1 VSRRAF
7 PIGVPSEPPRSR
19 VSLLEGAGAHGRRS
33 LSGKDLPDTD
43 MCTASSLAA
52 SLAADIGAPRR
63 PVLSAIS
70 GRALM
75 RRAVLASAGQRFAGC
90 AAAGGR
96 NAVGRVERPRA
107 PVESIVVGR
116 TRIDEHDEKR
126 SAFTRP
132 AWRRRWGAYLCRGAK
147 PARPGRSE
155 FVGCQT
161 GPLRD
166 AGEHARPNLLVIVKC
181 KHDVWPVV
189 ATEGPMRTGYAFDLP
204 ADSQ

>member
-1 VSRRAF
+1 MPLRPEELGASGDHDAVWKVRR
-7 PIGVPSEPPRSR
+7 
-19 VSLLEGAGAHGRRS
+19 GAARWQ
-33 LSGKDLPDTD
+33 
-43 MCTASSLAA
+43 
-52 SLAADIGAPRR
+52 
-63 PVLSAIS
+63 
-70 GRALM
+70 
-75 RRAVLASAGQRFAGC
+75 AVTS
-90 AAAGGR
+90 
-96 NAVGRVERPRA
+96 
-107 PVESIVVGR
+107 